1 MKRWNKEAT
10 PLLAGIKY
18 GTNQIA
24 VWCPYC
30 RKYHLHGWDH
40 AKSDTDAEHRCAH
53 CVPESPLFDNGYYIT
68 VAPRL
73 IDRVA
78 IDAASW
84 EKYNLKHRNIS
95 RIRENPA

>member
-40 AKSDTDAEHRCAH
+40 DKHKDTDAEHRCAH
-53 CVPESPLFDNGYYIT
+53 CNPGSPFEDGGYYIA
-68 VAPRL
+68 VAPRAH
-73 IDRVA
+73 DRVA
-78 IDAASW
+78 NRILS
-84 EKYNLKHRNIS
+84 RN
-95 RIRENPA
+95 AK